1 MNDAAYAFNTFNEFL
16 SEPLACL
23 PLMILAEVIVTV
35 RVGDGADD
43 AVAKAHKQ
51 ESVKNDI
58 VHDSGV
64 GDIHLIEPFE
74 FRTNKVE
81 DRKDRTIK

>member
-1 MNDAAYAFNTFNEFL
+1 
-16 SEPLACL
+16 
-23 PLMILAEVIVTV
+23 MILAEVIVTV

-64 GDIHLIEPFE
+64 GDIHLTKPFE

-81 DRKDRTIK
+81 DGKDRTIK